1 MAPYVLT
8 AGRAH
13 VCYERQKKK
22 KENKFV
28 LKLTSTSQFSI
39 RKIIVTIVTKHY
51 QVSLGHSLINS
62 LQPFGFSYTI

>member
-1 MAPYVLT
+1 MAPYALT

-39 RKIIVTIVTKHY
+39 RKII
-51 QVSLGHSLINS
+51 LL
-62 LQPFGFSYTI
+62 